1 MFEELFSVPHVIE
14 RYHAAALV
22 EDRLRYL
29 QHLKDT
35 GSGRRTLRDNA
46 INQLSLV
53 RLLDLKDGDRVS
65 VREVELAAAKW
76 SQPGGRRWKRAAS
89 SKSKSRFTH
98 HALQW
103 LRFLGALDEP
113 DNVRHPYGDE
123 IAVYQ
128 QWMREERGLSEQT
141 IRTQLFNVKIFFD
154 WLAVSETPLASVKVT
169 DIDSAI
175 AARHA
180 QGTCNRRTI
189 HDYARHLKSFIRFA
203 EDRSWC
209 RPGMAKGIR
218 PLRMYPDETM
228 PKGISRTNVLRL
240 LETTE
245 GNRPVD
251 KRDRA
256 ILMLLIA
263 YGLRAG
269 EVSALRLDDLDWEK
283 ETLTVRRSKSGRT
296 NLYPLSRG
304 VGQATLRYIL
314 EVRPRRPER
323 TLFFTLVAPIR
334 PVTPGALWE
343 IVSKR
348 LGSLGIVT
356 GPRGP
361 HALRHAAAQHL
372 LDQGMSMKVIGDF
385 LGHRDPDSTATYA
398 KVNLSALREVAD
410 FDLEGLA

>member
-1 MFEELFSVPHVIE
+1 
-14 RYHAAALV
+14 
-22 EDRLRYL
+22 
-29 QHLKDT
+29 
-35 GSGRRTLRDNA
+35 
-46 INQLSLV
+46 
-53 RLLDLKDGDRVS
+53 
-65 VREVELAAAKW
+65 
-76 SQPGGRRWKRAAS
+76 
-89 SKSKSRFTH
+89 
-98 HALQW
+98 
-103 LRFLGALDEP
+103 
-113 DNVRHPYGDE
+113 
-123 IAVYQ
+123 
-128 QWMREERGLSEQT
+128 
-141 IRTQLFNVKIFFD
+141 
-154 WLAVSETPLASVKVT
+154 
-169 DIDSAI
+169 
-175 AARHA
+175 
-180 QGTCNRRTI
+180 
-189 HDYARHLKSFIRFA
+189 
-203 EDRSWC
+203 
-209 RPGMAKGIR
+209 
-218 PLRMYPDETM
+218 M

-269 EVSALRLDDLDWEK
+269 EVSTLRLDDLDWEK